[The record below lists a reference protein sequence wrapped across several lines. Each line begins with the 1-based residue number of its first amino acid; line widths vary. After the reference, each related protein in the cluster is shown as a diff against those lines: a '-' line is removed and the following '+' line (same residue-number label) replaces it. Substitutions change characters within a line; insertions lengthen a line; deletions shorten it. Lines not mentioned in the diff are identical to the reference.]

1 MKNLF
6 IPLLLIGFLSIS
18 CSKDE
23 IPKTTESST
32 SLTEEK
38 NIEVEK
44 FIFRGMNEIY
54 LYKADVPEL
63 ADDYFSDN
71 TTKDKY
77 LASFNSPEDLYDVLQ
92 SQQDKFSFMT
102 SDYVALEKSFQG
114 VATTNGMKFGLTYY
128 GSGNDVL
135 GYVQYVL
142 PGTSAEEKGVGRG
155 DVFTEINGINITG
168 DNYSELLGDG
178 NYTINL
184 GRIENGY
191 ITMSDQTVSLT
202 AVEYS
207 TNPVLISKV
216 LEVDGQRIGYI
227 MYNSFTADYDDELN
241 AAFADLKGQGITEL
255 VLDLRYN
262 GGGSVESAVDLSS
275 MITGQFEG
283 QIFMK
288 EEWNQDYQTYFEANN
303 PEYLLNKFNNKIR
316 TGETINSLNLSR
328 VHVLTTNRSASA
340 SELVING
347 LIPYIDVVQVGE
359 TTIGKF
365 QASVTL
371 YDSRNFGRENANKNH
386 TYAIQP
392 LVLKSVNRDGTS
404 DYVNGLNPDITKE
417 ESLSN
422 LGVLGDPTEPLLE
435 AAINDILGKSQAK
448 QSEALKRAEEKFKF
462 MGNSEMLEP
471 TYQRMYIDEFPSGMR
486 KELE

>member
-1 MKNLF
+1 MKNILF
-6 IPLLLIGFLSIS
+6 PLLLVGILFIS

-23 IPKTTESST
+23 IPEKTDSST
-32 SLTEEK
+32 SLTQTK
-38 NIEVEK
+38 NLEVER
-44 FIFRGMNEIY
+44 FIYRGMNDIY
-54 LYKADVPEL
+54 LYKADVPKL
-63 ADDYFSDN
+63 ADGYFPDA

-77 LASFNSPEDLYDVLQ
+77 LESFNSPEALYDALQ
-92 SQQDKFSFMT
+92 SSQDRFSFMT

-142 PGTSAEEKGVGRG
+142 PGTSAEEKGIKRG
-155 DVFTEINGINITG
+155 DVFTEINGTKITG
-168 DNYSELLGDG
+168 DNYNDLLGDG

-184 GRIENGY
+184 GYIENNT
-191 ITMSDQTVSLT
+191 IIMSDQTISLT
-202 AVEYS
+202 AAEYS

-216 LEVDGQRIGYI
+216 LEVEGQRIGYI

-241 AAFADLKGQGITEL
+241 AAFADLKAQGITDL

-283 QIFMK
+283 QLFMK
-288 EEWNQDYQTYFEANN
+288 EEWNQDYQAYFEANN
-303 PEYLLNKFNNKIR
+303 PDYLLNKFNNQIR
-316 TGETINSLNLSR
+316 TGESINSLNLPR
-328 VHVLTTNRSASA
+328 VYVLTTKRSASA

-347 LIPYIDVVQVGE
+347 LKPYINVKQVGD
-359 TTIGKF
+359 TTTGKF

-371 YDSRNFGRENANKNH
+371 YDSKNFGRENANKNH

-392 LVLKSVNRDGTS
+392 LVLKSVNKDGVS
-404 DYVNGLNPDITKE
+404 DYVNGLFPDIPKE

-422 LGVLGDPTEPLLE
+422 YGVLGDPSEPLLE
-435 AAINDILGKSQAK
+435 AAINDILGKPQTK
-448 QSEALKRAEEKFKF
+448 QSEALKSAERKFKII
-462 MGNSEMLEP
+462 GNSEMQEP
-471 TYQRMYIDEFPSGMR
+471 TYQRMYLDEFPGGMI
-486 KELE
+486 KEME

>member
-1 MKNLF
+1 MKNLLF
-6 IPLLLIGFLSIS
+6 HLLLVGFLSIS

-23 IPKTTESST
+23 IPETTESST
-32 SLTEEK
+32 PLTETK
-38 NIEVEK
+38 NLEVEK
-44 FIFRGMNEIY
+44 FIYRGMNDIY
-54 LYKADVPEL
+54 LYKADVPKL

-71 TTKDKY
+71 TVKDKY
-77 LASFNSPEDLYDVLQ
+77 LASFNSPEALYDALQ
-92 SQQDKFSFMT
+92 SQQDRFSFMT
-102 SDYVALEKSFQG
+102 SDYVALERSFQG
-114 VATTNGMKFGLTYY
+114 VATTNGMRFGLTYY
-128 GSGNDVL
+128 GNGNEVL

-142 PGTSAEEKGVGRG
+142 PGTSAEEKGIKRG
-155 DVFTEINGINITG
+155 DVFTEINGITITG
-168 DNYSELLGDG
+168 DNYINLLGDG

-184 GRIENGY
+184 GHIENGY

-216 LEVDGQRIGYI
+216 LEIEGQRIGYI
-227 MYNSFTADYDDELN
+227 MYNSFTAGYDDELN
-241 AAFADLKGQGITEL
+241 AGFADLKGQGVTEL

-288 EEWNQDYQTYFEANN
+288 EEWNQDYQAYFEANY
-303 PEYLLNKFNNKIR
+303 PEYLLNKFNNQIR

-328 VHVLTTNRSASA
+328 VYILTTNRSASA

-347 LIPYIDVVQVGE
+347 LNPYIDVKHVGD
-359 TTIGKF
+359 TTTGKF

-371 YDSRNFGRENANKNH
+371 YDSSNFGRENANKNH

-392 LVLKSVNRDGTS
+392 LVLKSVNKDGVS
-404 DYVNGLNPDITKE
+404 DYINGLFPDIPKE

-422 LGVLGDPTEPLLE
+422 FGVLGDPTEPLLE
-435 AAINDILGKSQAK
+435 AAINDILGKPQTK
-448 QSEALKRAEEKFKF
+448 QFEAVKRAERKFKI
-462 MGNSEMLEP
+462 MGDSEMQKP
-471 TYQRMYIDEFPSGMR
+471 TYQRMYIDKFPGDMV